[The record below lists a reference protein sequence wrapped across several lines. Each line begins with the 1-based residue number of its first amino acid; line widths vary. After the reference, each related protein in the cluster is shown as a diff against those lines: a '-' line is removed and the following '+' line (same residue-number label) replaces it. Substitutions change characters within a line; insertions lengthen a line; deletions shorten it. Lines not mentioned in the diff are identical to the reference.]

1 MRDAVKFLRNAWY
14 VAMWSEDLLPGK
26 LEHRRI
32 LGEPIVLFRSDE
44 GAPIA
49 LADACAHRFAP
60 LHLGS
65 IKPGGIVQCVYHG
78 LQFDRTG
85 ACVRNPH
92 GVGRV
97 PPSARVKS
105 YPVVERHLALWI
117 WMGQTPADPAE
128 IPEFSHLD
136 DVDPT
141 WCSKRDWL
149 EMEANYMLVADNLLD
164 LSHASFLHDG
174 ILGSLETVP
183 AKLEVEQQGTTLT
196 VKRWMPNVPI
206 PSMMELLFRTDDPT
220 GRADMWMDI
229 RWDKPGCLRN
239 WNGVTN
245 LGAPRE
251 AGSGIFGNHFLTPID
266 EFRTAYHFCAVR
278 WNPRSENEEKDA
290 HVRARLSELRRYA
303 FEFQDQVVING
314 QQRNLRDSA
323 IDTSRPA
330 LFEIDAGPVRC
341 GRIMDVLLE
350 QERDLKKGHSS
361 GREPADC

>member
-1 MRDAVKFLRNAWY
+1 
-14 VAMWSEDLLPGK
+14 MWSEDLLPGK

-65 IKPGGIVQCVYHG
+65 IMPGGIVQCVYHG

-92 GVGRV
+92 GIGRL
-97 PPSARVKS
+97 PPGASVKS

-128 IPEFSHLD
+128 IPDFSHLD
-136 DVDPT
+136 NIDPT

-149 EMEANYMLVADNLLD
+149 EMDANYMLVADNLLD
-164 LSHASFLHDG
+164 LSHVSFLHDG

-183 AKLEVEQQGTTLT
+183 AKLEVEQQGMTIT

-229 RWDKPGCLRN
+229 RWDKPGCFRN

-278 WNPRSENEEKDA
+278 WNPRSETEEKDA
-290 HVRARLSELRRYA
+290 HVRARLSELRRFA

-341 GRIMDVLLE
+341 GRIMDMLLKHE
-350 QERDLKKGHSS
+350 IDLEKGHSS
-361 GREPADC
+361 RHEPADG